1 MERYQRKFEES
12 FNPGDKVK
20 MIKGRY
26 KNFIGTVIEEFMP
39 GWYTVEFL
47 DKATKGKNSYTDV
60 REIEIEKYK

>member
-26 KNFIGTVIEEFMP
+26 KNFITSPVKPRPLGR
-39 GWYTVEFL
+39 GY
-47 DKATKGKNSYTDV
+47 KGQKM
-60 REIEIEKYK
+60 